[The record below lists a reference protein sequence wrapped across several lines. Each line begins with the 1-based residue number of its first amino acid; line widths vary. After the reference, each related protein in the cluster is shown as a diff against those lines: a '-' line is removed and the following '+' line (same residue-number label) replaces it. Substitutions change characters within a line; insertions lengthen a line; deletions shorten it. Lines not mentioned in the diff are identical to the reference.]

1 MTLLFNA
8 QFEYY
13 GVKMGERIGMR
24 RGGLAST
31 QFPLSIFTIPFAIL
45 SKSIKILYI

>member
-13 GVKMGERIGMR
+13 GVKMGERF
-24 RGGLAST
+24 GGGGRVGWRVHNSLFIYLQSHST
-31 QFPLSIFTIPFAIL
+31 FSQNP
-45 SKSIKILYI
+45 